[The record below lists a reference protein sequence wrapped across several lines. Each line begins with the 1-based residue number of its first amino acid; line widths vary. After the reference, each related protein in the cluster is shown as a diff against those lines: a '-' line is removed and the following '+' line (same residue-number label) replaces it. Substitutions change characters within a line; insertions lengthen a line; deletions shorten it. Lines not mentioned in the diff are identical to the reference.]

1 MHTIRIVLAYFIKNS
16 YLLEKVEILN
26 ENESISI
33 NESLF
38 IHKKYSQIWE
48 IGLINNISRKVRFE
62 IVEFLVTEAIK
73 KVIKSLILIWHNLK
87 AIIKKIL
94 GKNYILFLREAE
106 YIEEI
111 TKNLITNI
119 LFSFDETVNYIFNV

>member
-1 MHTIRIVLAYFIKNS
+1 MYTIRIVLAYFIKNS
-16 YLLEKVEILN
+16 YLLEKVETLN

-38 IHKKYSQIWE
+38 IHKNYSQIWE

-62 IVEFLVTEAIK
+62 IVEVLVTEAIK

-94 GKNYILFLREAE
+94 GKNYILFLRRLNMEKKLQK
-106 YIEEI
+106 I
-111 TKNLITNI
+111 
-119 LFSFDETVNYIFNV
+119 